1 MKNKVNIVC
10 SVLALFCFVSL
21 FIPVIAPQ
29 YPASQYHA
37 QPGNKDFFLSGDFY
51 QARSYW
57 AITDYVFGA
66 QPQIWRI
73 ILSFDQALLLFWSVM
88 SVRGE
93 AGKMGLAVAILNL
106 VVTGMAIIQMASSM
120 WACQWAVL
128 IMIILDMIAA
138 VAMAAVSSTGKSA
151 KQKT

>member
-1 MKNKVNIVC
+1 MKNKVNIIC
-10 SVLALFCFVSL
+10 SVLALMCFISL
-21 FIPVIAPQ
+21 FIPVIAPR
-29 YPASQYHA
+29 YPAAQYHA
-37 QPGNKDFFLSGDFY
+37 QPGNNDFFLSGDYY

-73 ILSFDQALLLFWSVM
+73 ILSFDQALLLFWSLM

-93 AGKMGLAVAILNL
+93 AGRTGLAVAILNM
-106 VVTGMAIIQMASSM
+106 VVTGTATIKMASSM

-128 IMIILDMIAA
+128 IMMVLDMIAA
-138 VAMAAVSSTGKSA
+138 VAMAAVASAGKRA
-151 KQKT
+151 RH

>member
-1 MKNKVNIVC
+1 MKNKVNIIC
-10 SVLALFCFVSL
+10 SVLALLCFVSL

-29 YPASQYHA
+29 YPTALYHA
-37 QPGNKDFFLSGDFY
+37 QPGNNDFFLSGDYY

-57 AITDYVFGA
+57 AVTDYVFGA

-73 ILSFDQALLLFWSVM
+73 ILSFDQALLLFWSLM

-93 AGKMGLAVAILNL
+93 AGKKGLAVAVLNL
-106 VVTGMAIIQMASSM
+106 VVSGTAIIKMASSM

-128 IMIILDMIAA
+128 IMMVLDMIAA
-138 VAMAAVSSTGKSA
+138 VALAAVGSFWKTTGKP
-151 KQKT
+151 

>member
-10 SVLALFCFVSL
+10 SVLALICFVSL
-21 FIPVIAPQ
+21 FIPVIAPR
-29 YPASQYHA
+29 YPALEYHA
-37 QPGNKDFFLSGDFY
+37 QPGNNDFFLSGDFY
-51 QARSYW
+51 QARRYW
-57 AITDYVFGA
+57 AVTDYVFGA

-106 VVTGMAIIQMASSM
+106 VVTGTAIVKMASSM
-120 WACQWAVL
+120 WACQWIVL
-128 IMIILDMIAA
+128 IMIVLDMIAA
-138 VAMAAVSSTGKSA
+138 VAMAAVGSDGKIA
-151 KQKT
+151 RR